1 MTHSGVSKFIIID
14 DDSINNFLVKSI
26 LNQLASNSDVESFT
40 DPEVAVDYLLSL
52 ETDNFS
58 DLVIF
63 LDLNMPVLNGW
74 DVLDKLTTRFGGRLP
89 ANAVLYIAS
98 SSDIQ
103 EDISKSKIYEMVTGY
118 LTKPLKMDAIQKI
131 LDSRF

>member
-1 MTHSGVSKFIIID
+1 MTQTGVFKFIIID

-26 LNQLASNSDVESFT
+26 LKKLSSNSEVESFT
-40 DPEVAVDYLLSL
+40 DPEVALEHLLSL
-52 ETDNFS
+52 ETDDFN

-74 DVLDKLTTRFGGRLP
+74 DVLDKLTTRFGGKLP
-89 ANAVLYIAS
+89 DNAVLYIVS

-103 EDISKSKIYEMVTGY
+103 EDISRSKAYEIVTGY
-118 LTKPLKMDAIQKI
+118 LTKPLKIEAVQKI
-131 LDSRF
+131 LES

>member
-1 MTHSGVSKFIIID
+1 MTQSGVFKFIIID

-26 LNQLASNSDVESFT
+26 LKKLASNSDVESFT
-40 DPEVAVDYLLSL
+40 DPEVALEHLLSL
-52 ETDNFS
+52 ETDEFN

-74 DVLDKLTTRFGGRLP
+74 DVLDKLTIRFGGKLP
-89 ANAVLYIAS
+89 ASAVLYIVS

-103 EDISKSKIYEMVTGY
+103 EDISRSKAYEIVTGY
-118 LTKPLKMDAIQKI
+118 LTKPLKIEAVQKI
-131 LDSRF
+131 LES

>member
-1 MTHSGVSKFIIID
+1 MSQTGVYKFIIID

-26 LNQLASNSDVESFT
+26 LKQLSSNSNIESFT
-40 DPEVAVDYLLSL
+40 DPEDALEYLLAL
-52 ETDNFS
+52 EIDDYTD
-58 DLVIF
+58 LIIF

-74 DVLDKLTTRFGGRLP
+74 DVLDMLTVRFGGKLP
-89 ANAVLYIAS
+89 SNALLYIVS

-103 EDISKSKIYEMVTGY
+103 EDISRSKIYEMVKGY

-131 LDSRF
+131 IES